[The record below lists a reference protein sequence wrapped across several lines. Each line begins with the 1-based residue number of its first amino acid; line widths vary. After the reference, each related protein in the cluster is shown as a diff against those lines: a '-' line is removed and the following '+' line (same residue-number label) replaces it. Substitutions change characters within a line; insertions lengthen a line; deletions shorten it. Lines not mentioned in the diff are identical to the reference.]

1 MPRRDFLKTSAVAS
15 AALFT
20 GLKRPTAA
28 GLKQPE
34 VTIVNPLNRVPVRKL
49 SQNPI
54 CGKCKALL
62 DFPFQAVT
70 ATTASFDG
78 ELSSWLET
86 VLVAFWS
93 KGSDLCKAV
102 EAAVAN
108 VAFSQAGK
116 LKVVKVDIDA
126 EPNLAQLFSVQ
137 TAPTFITFRESKQIG
152 RLDGAPRE
160 TTELA
165 QWIKGYL
172 S

>member
-1 MPRRDFLKTSAVAS
+1 MAS
-15 AALFT
+15 DTAL
-20 GLKRPTAA
+20 LRCKSCNA
-28 GLKQPE
+28 
-34 VTIVNPLNRVPVRKL
+34 LNRVPVRKL

-70 ATTASFDG
+70 ATTASFDN

-86 VLVAFWS
+86 VIVVFWS

-102 EAAVAN
+102 EATVAN
-108 VAFSQAGK
+108 IAFSQAGK
-116 LKVVKVDIDA
+116 LKVIKVDIDS

-137 TAPTFITFRESKQIG
+137 SAPTFITFRETKQLG
-152 RLDGAPRE
+152 RLDGAPRD
-160 TTELA
+160 TSELA
-165 QWIKGYL
+165 QWIKASL